1 MHEETHRPIQHFVFR
16 EGAVAAFVGEDPDS
30 REDEALH
37 DGVCGPGDE
46 TEVRGREEGDI
57 GDGEVD
63 EGREVEVIADDVGH
77 GAEDGGLEAVG
88 GNSVVDFF
96 HGIVGELEG
105 IAIEVEM
112 LWWCRSSFF
121 SFFGCHVVKT
131 EPSIK
136 QSNKIETNQI
146 KSIYTKPKKMN
157 EYCYSSSSKK

>member
-1 MHEETHRPIQHFVFR
+1 MLGVADPPRMEGDEEERMHEETHRPIQHFVFR

-121 SFFGCHVVKT
+121 LLFWLPC
-131 EPSIK
+131 
-136 QSNKIETNQI
+136 
-146 KSIYTKPKKMN
+146 
-157 EYCYSSSSKK
+157 C